1 MYVMQLTQIQDCEL
15 ITQDGSVQKY
25 KTKTKH
31 MKEVSEMQYTAVT
44 EPIPERDLE
53 EVKLLKDRPTCNS
66 DLYGTIG

>member
-1 MYVMQLTQIQDCEL
+1 MQLTQIQDCEF
-15 ITQDGSVQKY
+15 ITEKNRDGSVQKY

-31 MKEVSEMQYTAVT
+31 MKEVSEMQYIAVT

-53 EVKLLKDRPTCNS
+53 EVKLPKDRPTCNS